1 MVTQGRLRPPNVC
14 ADFFLHRVFVA
25 DEDLLF
31 ILPMISVSSGKTKQN
46 KKAAKIKWCKV
57 PSIPLRW
64 LQSKKQLWELSRTAP
79 LASHQRRNWQRSC
92 REALGCVPP
101 ACRAPPGQ
109 RTERWCRPGQ
119 TLALDQRSAGRLVGC
134 HTRTISAEQMLQR
147 CAGNPSLQS
156 ARCVSTENMRSLN
169 RDCLLCTY
177 TDTGK
182 LPDMLGRQHQNYRQ
196 DLWPVFLL
204 F

>member
-109 RTERWCRPGQ
+109 CTEVVQAWTNTCF
-119 TLALDQRSAGRLVGC
+119 RSAFCREACWLPHKNYFC
-134 HTRTISAEQMLQR
+134 RTDAAAVCR
-147 CAGNPSLQS
+147 
-156 ARCVSTENMRSLN
+156 
-169 RDCLLCTY
+169 
-177 TDTGK
+177 
-182 LPDMLGRQHQNYRQ
+182 
-196 DLWPVFLL
+196 
-204 F
+204 